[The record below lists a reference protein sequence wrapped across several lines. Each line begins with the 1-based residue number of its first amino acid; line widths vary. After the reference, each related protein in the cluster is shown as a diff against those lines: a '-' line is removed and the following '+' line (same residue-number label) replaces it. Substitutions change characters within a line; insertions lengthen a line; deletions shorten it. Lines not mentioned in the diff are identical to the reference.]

1 MHNFHWKRFYQ
12 KERKKRK
19 ATIKST
25 TLIKKKR
32 KIEFFT
38 TIKINLL
45 SSANKNDLNYS
56 NILKFRERPV
66 TSLITLC
73 TWILHESIT
82 FETVS
87 VSLKIIFR
95 SFEKGKKKDKFSRI
109 KNSINGFARRRETK
123 HRDAGTRPSLLTSE
137 RVNYDRETG
146 ETLGSCGRTD
156 ASFKSKISRYGDYV
170 SRTAARHTV
179 LLSLAHARSPTNGY
193 QRLSFSSSSSSSS
206 LGVSASET
214 HRSIGNTT
222 IPKAR
227 TGLDKRI
234 ATTKK
239 NRDASINSI
248 FLLFD
253 LPLFLAAVFLIN
265 GER

>member
-1 MHNFHWKRFYQ
+1 MNIAWIHYFWNSFSFVKNNLSIFWKR
-12 KERKKRK
+12 
-19 ATIKST
+19 
-25 TLIKKKR
+25 KKKR
-32 KIEFFT
+32 
-38 TIKINLL
+38 
-45 SSANKNDLNYS
+45 
-56 NILKFRERPV
+56 
-66 TSLITLC
+66 
-73 TWILHESIT
+73 H
-82 FETVS
+82 
-87 VSLKIIFR
+87 
-95 SFEKGKKKDKFSRI
+95 KFSRI